1 MCAEVAAEYSAG
13 DIAISM
19 NYILMPLDAHYDF
32 GFGAVAESFRE
43 AAITLRKAVP
53 DPAFFGHLPQSFL
66 FRHSVELFLKSE
78 IIILH
83 RKLRLPYGTQQ
94 HDGSPMIWGG
104 GEWKP
109 IHRVHSIGILYEHW
123 KSLINPRLEE
133 LKEMTRYKA
142 DWTIDAE
149 ADKWVRV
156 IESVDPRSTYSRYP
170 SIRDASEDRTKSPFK
185 AATAEELF
193 PENAPQD
200 RRIMALVIENA
211 DGEFVRAYMNE
222 KGSEPDKE
230 YMASL
235 ECMCEMLFNYH
246 AMRFELTDGF

>member
-1 MCAEVAAEYSAG
+1 
-13 DIAISM
+13 M
-19 NYILMPLDAHYDF
+19 NYILMPLDAHYDS

-43 AAITLRKAVP
+43 AATRLRKAVP
-53 DPAFFGHLPQSFL
+53 DPAFFGNLPQSFL

-78 IIILH
+78 IVILH
-83 RKLRLPYGTQQ
+83 RRLRLPYGTHP
-94 HDGSPMIWGG
+94 HDGPPMVSDG

-109 IHRVHSIGILYEHW
+109 IHRIHSIGTLYEHW

-133 LKEMTRYKA
+133 LKEMTKYKA

-149 ADKWVRV
+149 ADEWVRV

-170 SIRDASEDRTKSPFK
+170 SIRDAAEDRTKSPFK

-193 PENAPQD
+193 PENAPED
-200 RRIMALVIENA
+200 RHIMALVIENA
-211 DGEFVRAYMNE
+211 DGEFVKAYMNE

-230 YMASL
+230 YMAAL
-235 ECMCEMLFNYH
+235 ESMSEMLFNYH
-246 AMRFELTDGF
+246 AMMRFELTGGF